1 MLSTS
6 FLAVLMSL
14 VADAPHL
21 VPQFVQLYGDVAHG
35 EGGGQKV
42 AKVLQDAAGILTGVA
57 PLAAA
62 AQPAKAS

>member
-1 MLSTS
+1 MN
-6 FLAVLMSL
+6 FLALLMSL

-42 AKVLQDAAGILTGVA
+42 AKALTDAAGILTTGAGVA
-57 PLAAA
+57 
-62 AQPAKAS
+62 AKAA